1 MTDTNRS
8 IAKSVALKAAVDVA
22 KDKFDVDGDISAQA
36 EKIIVISDKFY
47 DYLLTGTINAA
58 HEVFETEEKAV
69 SETND
74 VVHMGGK
81 GKFEPQCPECNS
93 KVYDN
98 RQTAKDKQ
106 PLWKCSNKGGCDT
119 GKGWPWSSW
128 NADEFNNAELAFN
141 AGAKPQAKDNFAD
154 NEAPF

>member
-1 MTDTNRS
+1 MSDTSRS

-47 DYLLTGTINAA
+47 DYLLSGTINAV
-58 HEVFETEEKAV
+58 HEVFETTEKAV

-74 VVHMGGK
+74 VVQMGGK
-81 GKFEPQCPECNS
+81 GKFEPKCPECNA

-106 PLWKCSNKGGCDT
+106 PLWKCSNKGVCDT

-128 NADEFNNAELAFN
+128 NADEFTNAENAFN
-141 AGAKPQAKDNFAD
+141 AGSPPQAKDNFAE